1 MKKNNPAH
9 DFEHVLRVCQNAE
22 NLCIKEKANKKL
34 VLYAALLHDIVS
46 YPKNHKKSKSSS
58 TKSSL
63 EAKKILQK
71 FSFPDDEIKII
82 TDAISSH
89 SFSKNKMAKTFEG
102 KILQDADRLDAI
114 GAIGIARTFAVGGS
128 ESRSFYNKLDP
139 FCNKRKPDD
148 KSWTLD
154 HFFKKLLLIE
164 NKMNTSSGKN
174 EAKLRTKI
182 LRNFLS
188 DLKREI

>member
-1 MKKNNPAH
+1 
-9 DFEHVLRVCQNAE
+9 VLLELQELLQWV
-22 NLCIKEKANKKL
+22 
-34 VLYAALLHDIVS
+34 VLKIV
-46 YPKNHKKSKSSS
+46 H
-58 TKSSL
+58 
-63 EAKKILQK
+63 
-71 FSFPDDEIKII
+71 
-82 TDAISSH
+82 
-89 SFSKNKMAKTFEG
+89 
-102 KILQDADRLDAI
+102 
-114 GAIGIARTFAVGGS
+114 
-128 ESRSFYNKLDP
+128 FYNKLDP

-164 NKMNTSSGKN
+164 NKMNTSSGKK

>member
-1 MKKNNPAH
+1 MQKTYVLKKKQTKNWYYM
-9 DFEHVLRVCQNAE
+9 LRSYTTLFPILKTIKNQN
-22 NLCIKEKANKKL
+22 
-34 VLYAALLHDIVS
+34 LLLQ
-46 YPKNHKKSKSSS
+46 
-58 TKSSL
+58 KSSL
-63 EAKKILQK
+63 ETKKILQK

-89 SFSKNKMAKTFEG
+89 SFSKNKKAKTLEG

-128 ESRSFYNKLDP
+128 ENRSFYNKLDP